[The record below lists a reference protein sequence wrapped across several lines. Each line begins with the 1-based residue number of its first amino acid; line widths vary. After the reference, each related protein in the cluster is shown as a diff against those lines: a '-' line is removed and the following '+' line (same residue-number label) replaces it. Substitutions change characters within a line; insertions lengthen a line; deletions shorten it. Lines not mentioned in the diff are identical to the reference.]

1 MAAARKATKQ
11 VEPPQ
16 AKTPS
21 GDAMEERLLAF
32 AEQLGTMVGT
42 VQRRAEG
49 WLDSEAVRGELSRIR
64 DNASDLLEYV
74 NSKAPSV
81 LGTKSGK
88 SAAGSKTTKGGG
100 KRTAKA
106 AATSA
111 KTAPNPAK
119 AAKANGRGP
128 VDAPGKRH
136 REPPPQ
142 ERGSKRMQQP
152 KGSQTAPALVKSV
165 RRGGRG

>member
-1 MAAARKATKQ
+1 MPAARKKTKP
-11 VEPPQ
+11 VESPK
-16 AKTPS
+16 AKTAS

-49 WLDSEAVRGELSRIR
+49 WLDSEAVQSELSRIR
-64 DNASDLLEYV
+64 DNASELLEYV
-74 NSKAPSV
+74 NSKAPTI
-81 LGTKSGK
+81 L
-88 SAAGSKTTKGGG
+88 SAKGAKGAN
-100 KRTAKA
+100 RRPAKA
-106 AATSA
+106 AAA
-111 KTAPNPAK
+111 PAK
-119 AAKANGRGP
+119 ANKTTGRGP

-142 ERGSKRMQQP
+142 ERGSKRMHQP
-152 KGSQTAPALVKSV
+152 KGSQTAPTLVKSV

>member
-1 MAAARKATKQ
+1 MPAARKGTKP
-11 VEPPQ
+11 VEAPKVKM
-16 AKTPS
+16 AS
-21 GDAMEERLLAF
+21 GDAMEKRLLAF

-81 LGTKSGK
+81 LGAK
-88 SAAGSKTTKGGG
+88 SAKGGKKKG
-100 KRTAKA
+100 PARA
-106 AATSA
+106 AAA
-111 KTAPNPAK
+111 PAK
-119 AAKANGRGP
+119 ASKATGRGP

-136 REPPPQ
+136 RQPPPQ
-142 ERGSKRMQQP
+142 EHVSRRMSQP
-152 KGSQTAPALVKSV
+152 KGTQTAPTMVKAV